1 MKVKLKSLSRIR
13 LFETVWTI
21 QSIEILQ
28 DTGEGGGV
36 GGHKENEGN
45 NAVDVFKTYQWSEV
59 VISWSNYPL
68 NQAVIHCQTYHQ
80 QEGKPEQ
87 GKGKTL

>member
-1 MKVKLKSLSRIR
+1 MDY
-13 LFETVWTI
+13 TVT
-21 QSIEILQ
+21 EILQ
-28 DTGEGGGV
+28 DSGVGGGVGV
-36 GGHKENEGN
+36 GGHKENEGS
-45 NAVDVFKTYQWSEV
+45 NAVDLFKTYQWSEV

-87 GKGKTL
+87 GKGNTVNVKNSHLKNM

>member
-45 NAVDVFKTYQWSEV
+45 NAVDVFKTYQ
-59 VISWSNYPL
+59 
-68 NQAVIHCQTYHQ
+68 
-80 QEGKPEQ
+80 
-87 GKGKTL
+87 